1 MAPRTWQQKNAA
13 LMGPVVPSTNTD
25 TPVRPVSS
33 KKKKNKE
40 TNQPTVTLPRQTIKI
55 PPLVGAAAAAATRSA
70 SVTLG
75 KRVLSPEDGH
85 EQGRA
90 TSGQT
95 TKKRHV
101 KDASSRIYPPL
112 LQLTDEE
119 DASHASAGDVPSVR
133 KLKRTETLVVV
144 NSAGANNSSTDTDT
158 DHSSDEECTLTPA
171 VIQKMAL
178 EASYSPDDYLQ
189 AGCSQADYMQ
199 VGHPQEGYSLAGY
212 SQAQEGYLYSQAQ
225 EDYSYS
231 QAQEDYSYSP
241 AQEDYSQAGN
251 SREDDWQ
258 AGYSQEDYSQVDLYT
273 LFEPEAAGAASED
286 NGATRA
292 HFEATLVHSEATP
305 VHSKAMYP
313 CSEVMH
319 SRSEAIHGRSK
330 AVHGR
335 PEVTHSRSEVIHDRS
350 EAIHGRSE
358 AIHGHSEATCSRS
371 EAIHGR
377 SEATH
382 SRSEVTH
389 SHSGMH
395 AEATHAHSEVTPDC
409 SKAMRTRS
417 KAAHA
422 HSKTTPS
429 HPEGYQG
436 THSGSAASNGHHAT
450 PAHSNNRQ
458 VSEPIRGWPDETNLR
473 SAVSGKPRLTEQTRF
488 MHDIITAS
496 FPHLRASIMI
506 HDAYP
511 DATLIGT
518 FVLRAFLA
526 ATSNDLRAVHVHQRI
541 LHDHVYLSKMTV
553 LPRARISVF
562 RSEVKE
568 RCVAAVAL
576 LINLNDSPTLIAD
589 LIDKQL
595 NDNYNYIFPRRSNS
609 LNILSAPPS
618 CRLPYRSNIIT
629 SVIRDLFFTG
639 PVPFATR
646 HRDLFPT
653 HPGVN
658 GTVAYEIPKSMLA
671 LVSTALFT
679 SGPVVTVSPSTVPR
693 TPHGKTPNTARRKSA
708 SEYAEE
714 EAEVV
719 RIVAAHAQERAK
731 SPTQYYYEPGSAQR
745 SDPEYWE

>member
-13 LMGPVVPSTNTD
+13 PMGPVVPSTNTD

-55 PPLVGAAAAAATRSA
+55 PPLVGAAAVAATRSA

-95 TKKRHV
+95 TKKWHV
-101 KDASSRIYPPL
+101 KD
-112 LQLTDEE
+112 DEE

-178 EASYSPDDYLQ
+178 KASYSPDDYLQ

-199 VGHPQEGYSLAGY
+199 AGRPQEGYSLAGY
-212 SQAQEGYLYSQAQ
+212 SQAQEGYSYSQAQ

-258 AGYSQEDYSQVDLYT
+258 AGYSQEDYSQVDSYT

-292 HFEATLVHSEATP
+292 HFEATLVRSEATP
-305 VHSKAMYP
+305 VHSKAI
-313 CSEVMH
+313 
-319 SRSEAIHGRSK
+319 RSEAIHGRSK

-335 PEVTHSRSEVIHDRS
+335 PEVTHSRSKVIHDRS
-350 EAIHGRSE
+350 EAIHGHSE

-488 MHDIITAS
+488 MRDIITAS

-526 ATSNDLRAVHVHQRI
+526 ATSNDLHAVHVHQRI

-595 NDNYNYIFPRRSNS
+595 NDNYNYIFPRR
-609 LNILSAPPS
+609 
-618 CRLPYRSNIIT
+618 
-629 SVIRDLFFTG
+629 

-671 LVSTALFT
+671 LVSTAYYAALHEWSSGKRQQHNFT
-679 SGPVVTVSPSTVPR
+679 
-693 TPHGKTPNTARRKSA
+693 
-708 SEYAEE
+708 AE
-714 EAEVV
+714 
-719 RIVAAHAQERAK
+719 
-731 SPTQYYYEPGSAQR
+731 GSADVYR
-745 SDPEYWE
+745 SHLTSLNSIETEHKSSYHIMMMDIYRLAASGIGQTAIPVPSLDMSTLEFDE

>member
-13 LMGPVVPSTNTD
+13 PMGPVVPSTNTD

-101 KDASSRIYPPL
+101 KD
-112 LQLTDEE
+112 DEE

-144 NSAGANNSSTDTDT
+144 NSAGANNSSTNTDT

-199 VGHPQEGYSLAGY
+199 AGRPQEGYSLAGY
-212 SQAQEGYLYSQAQ
+212 SQAQEGYSYSQAQ

-258 AGYSQEDYSQVDLYT
+258 AGYSQEDYSQVDSYT
-273 LFEPEAAGAASED
+273 LFEPEAAGAVSED
-286 NGATRA
+286 NGVTRA
-292 HFEATLVHSEATP
+292 HFEATLVRSEATP
-305 VHSKAMYP
+305 VHSKAI
-313 CSEVMH
+313 
-319 SRSEAIHGRSK
+319 RSEAIHGRSK

-335 PEVTHSRSEVIHDRS
+335 PEVTHSRSKVIHDRS

-358 AIHGHSEATCSRS
+358 AIHGHSEATRSRS
-371 EAIHGR
+371 EAIHSR

-395 AEATHAHSEVTPDC
+395 AEATHAHSKVTPDC

-436 THSGSAASNGHHAT
+436 THSVLRHHERQTWGKRPRYAILVFLQSPLSTRISENAKLSCEYPFEVQVGPDARGGVTLRPRSPTVAFTTRDQWTSFQPYSLERRGERNVPEQFLRAARWREYRGDTGYFVDFAGGPTRFRPVEFNFENVCWTEVTWNPIDNRWDVTQGKYPT
-450 PAHSNNRQ
+450 EHSGDA
-458 VSEPIRGWPDETNLR
+458 STEP
-473 SAVSGKPRLTEQTRF
+473 QTR
-488 MHDIITAS
+488 
-496 FPHLRASIMI
+496 
-506 HDAYP
+506 
-511 DATLIGT
+511 
-518 FVLRAFLA
+518 
-526 ATSNDLRAVHVHQRI
+526 NHQ
-541 LHDHVYLSKMTV
+541 
-553 LPRARISVF
+553 
-562 RSEVKE
+562 
-568 RCVAAVAL
+568 
-576 LINLNDSPTLIAD
+576 SPIQ
-589 LIDKQL
+589 KKKGQK
-595 NDNYNYIFPRRSNS
+595 
-609 LNILSAPPS
+609 PP
-618 CRLPYRSNIIT
+618 
-629 SVIRDLFFTG
+629 
-639 PVPFATR
+639 
-646 HRDLFPT
+646 
-653 HPGVN
+653 
-658 GTVAYEIPKSMLA
+658 
-671 LVSTALFT
+671 
-679 SGPVVTVSPSTVPR
+679 
-693 TPHGKTPNTARRKSA
+693 GKTTTR
-708 SEYAEE
+708 
-714 EAEVV
+714 
-719 RIVAAHAQERAK
+719 
-731 SPTQYYYEPGSAQR
+731 
-745 SDPEYWE
+745 

>member
-1 MAPRTWQQKNAA
+1 MAPRTRQQKNAA
-13 LMGPVVPSTNTD
+13 PMGPVVPSTNTD
-25 TPVRPVSS
+25 TPARPVSS
-33 KKKKNKE
+33 KEKKNKE
-40 TNQPTVTLPRQTIKI
+40 MNQPTVTLPRQTIKI
-55 PPLVGAAAAAATRSA
+55 PPLVGAAAAATGSA

-85 EQGRA
+85 EQGHA

-95 TKKRHV
+95 AKKRHV
-101 KDASSRIYPPL
+101 KD
-112 LQLTDEE
+112 DEE
-119 DASHASAGDVPSVR
+119 DASHGDVQSVR

-144 NSAGANNSSTDTDT
+144 NSAGANNSSTDSDT
-158 DHSSDEECTLTPA
+158 DHSSDEECALTPA
-171 VIQKMAL
+171 VVQKMAL
-178 EASYSPDDYLQ
+178 EASDTMGSDQGNTHGGTPKGPNGYSPDDYLQ
-189 AGCSQADYMQ
+189 AGCSQANYM
-199 VGHPQEGYSLAGY
+199 
-212 SQAQEGYLYSQAQ
+212 QAQ
-225 EDYSYS
+225 EDYSLAGYS

-241 AQEDYSQAGN
+241 AQEDYSHVGN
-251 SREDDWQ
+251 SQEDDWQ
-258 AGYSQEDYSQVDLYT
+258 AGYSQEDYSQVGSYT

-313 CSEVMH
+313 RSEVMH
-319 SRSEAIHGRSK
+319 SRSEVIHGRSK

-335 PEVTHSRSEVIHDRS
+335 PEVTH
-350 EAIHGRSE
+350 
-358 AIHGHSEATCSRS
+358 SRS

-389 SHSGMH
+389 SYSGAVH
-395 AEATHAHSEVTPDC
+395 AEATHAHSEVTPDR
-409 SKAMRTRS
+409 SKAMRTCS
-417 KAAHA
+417 KAAHT

-429 HPEGYQG
+429 HREGYQG

-450 PAHSNNRQ
+450 PAHANNRQ
-458 VSEPIRGWPDETNLR
+458 VSGPIGGWPDETNLR

-488 MHDIITAS
+488 MRDIIKAS

-526 ATSNDLRAVHVHQRI
+526 ATSNDSRAVYVHQRI
-541 LHDHVYLSKMTV
+541 RQDHVYLSKMTV
-553 LPRARISVF
+553 LPRARITVF
-562 RSEVKE
+562 RAEVKE

-576 LINLNDSPTLIAD
+576 LINLNDSPTSIAD

-618 CRLPYRSNIIT
+618 RRLPYRSNIIT

-639 PVPFATR
+639 PVPFATQ
-646 HRDLFPT
+646 HRELFPT

-658 GTVAYEIPKSMLA
+658 GTVAYEIPKSMLT
-671 LVSTALFT
+671 LVSTAYYAALHEWSSGKRQQQNFT
-679 SGPVVTVSPSTVPR
+679 
-693 TPHGKTPNTARRKSA
+693 AD
-708 SEYAEE
+708 
-714 EAEVV
+714 
-719 RIVAAHAQERAK
+719 
-731 SPTQYYYEPGSAQR
+731 GSADVYR
-745 SDPEYWE
+745 SHLTSLNSIETEHKSSYHIMMMDIYQLAASSIGQTAIPVPSLDISTLEMDK